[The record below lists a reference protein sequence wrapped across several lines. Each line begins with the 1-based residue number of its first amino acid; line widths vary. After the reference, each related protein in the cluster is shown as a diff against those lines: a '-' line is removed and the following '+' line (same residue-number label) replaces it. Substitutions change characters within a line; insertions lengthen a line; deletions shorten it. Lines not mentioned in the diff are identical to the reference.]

1 MAIKFVKFPFFRK
14 YNIARD
20 KHNRTTH
27 MTSLSNYSLRKHTRN
42 ILPAKLDMKL
52 FQTYQR
58 DKEISHWK

>member
-20 KHNRTTH
+20 KHNRATH
-27 MTSLSNYSLRKHTRN
+27 MTSLSNYSLQKHTRN